1 MRRGFAVAVFLS
13 AYLVSVR
20 ADSTPSA
27 TIPGSQVI
35 ENRLLPILP
44 PSGSFVTPAF
54 KFFEDNKLVGIF
66 TGALKNDKPLISA
79 IHTLP
84 NGFTDKTLKEELT
97 VLNVSAPTNGR
108 TLIVYVSEVCPPC
121 DHIIDDVK
129 SRLPSAGWAKASILL
144 VTVRME

>member
-54 KFFEDNKLVGIF
+54 KFFEDNKLV
-66 TGALKNDKPLISA
+66 
-79 IHTLP
+79 
-84 NGFTDKTLKEELT
+84 
-97 VLNVSAPTNGR
+97 
-108 TLIVYVSEVCPPC
+108 
-121 DHIIDDVK
+121 DVK